1 MNLFD
6 LGMRIAGD
14 MQQLSVDGL
23 GANYS
28 ENPHWRFVMDN
39 SVPHALPAF
48 MELINLLTDSVR
60 MNAQEFVGEG
70 FIVLC
75 EVVAALTF
83 RAPVTDSSK
92 SKAALWR
99 CSSSCCSS
107 WANSCSDAHWRV
119 WLSLSARCW
128 RSR

>member
-39 SVPHALPAF
+39 SIPHALPAF
-48 MELINLLTDSVR
+48 MELLDLLTDSIR
-60 MNAQEFVGEG
+60 MNAQEFVN
-70 FIVLC
+70 FHVRC

-83 RAPVTDSSK
+83 CARVPGSSK
-92 SKAALWR
+92 SKVASWWY
-99 CSSSCCSS
+99 SS
-107 WANSCSDAHWRV
+107 
-119 WLSLSARCW
+119 
-128 RSR
+128 